1 MKVLRESSVTEEIE
15 LKALRW
21 QLKEIELAHHMVSYQ
36 RQGCHPAQNDTD
48 AVRLHFGLKGDYN
61 FYYQQLDTNYQL
73 CGSHNNILYSDG
85 LDMKVYNKSDQIE
98 TFGIDFKPATFIQI
112 AENGTDALKRLA
124 ERVFRKES
132 TILSNHWRTNS
143 YQMLQVIRQ
152 IIDAQFAAPLQ
163 AIFIWSKSLELLVLQ
178 ADLYEKDQSR
188 HFIKTRSDKEKL
200 FAARDFLSQQIES
213 PPTIRQ
219 LARQVGINEY
229 KLKKGFK
236 ELFGTTVF
244 GYLHGE
250 RMELAKRYL
259 LDTDKTAR
267 EIAFELGFSSPQ
279 HFNTAFK
286 KAFQI
291 TPKNIRKTP

>member
-1 MKVLRESSVTEEIE
+1 
-15 LKALRW
+15 
-21 QLKEIELAHHMVSYQ
+21 
-36 RQGCHPAQNDTD
+36 
-48 AVRLHFGLKGDYN
+48 
-61 FYYQQLDTNYQL
+61 
-73 CGSHNNILYSDG
+73 
-85 LDMKVYNKSDQIE
+85 MKVYNKSDQIE

-143 YQMLQVIRQ
+143 YKMLQVIRQ

-200 FAARDFLSQQIES
+200 LAARDFLGQQIES